1 MGRGCTSRVIM
12 NAASLGIIPSETK
25 RTSSKR
31 WSGMKSVVAGYYTS
45 AVIKTDGRLYTTGDN
60 KKGQLGLGR
69 KSIVTTKAGK
79 VIDYKT
85 NF

>member
-12 NAASLGIIPSETK
+12 NAA
-25 RTSSKR
+25 
-31 WSGMKSVVAGYYTS
+31 
-45 AVIKTDGRLYTTGDN
+45 IKTDGRLYTTGDN

-85 NF
+85 NFNKVFFDECQEASCKGL